1 MSGEPRLSW
10 KIWRVCVWKP
20 SVCAFEARVIN
31 NALRLKREGSPI
43 NAQMEKKKEEETTF
57 CTQLKKKITEKKLL
71 FFFLSLLA
79 PRCAKVLC
87 ITSRKSKK
95 ERKARCLFSLEAFER
110 RRAKSRSVLR
120 FRFSFVRVLLVQK
133 FGSRPPKGKSY
144 YFLRGDVFSAP
155 RFHHVLLSA
164 RRHMLFFCQF
174 FFSTCHDGALS
185 APRDA
190 SELDFSSFPKCQRKY
205 PVN

>member
-110 RRAKSRSVLR
+110 RRAKSRSVLW
-120 FRFSFVRVLLVQK
+120 FQFSFVRVLLVLK

-174 FFSTCHDGALS
+174 FFPRVMTALS
-185 APRDA
+185 PHPETLR
-190 SELDFSSFPKCQRKY
+190 
-205 PVN
+205 N

>member
-1 MSGEPRLSW
+1 MHKW
-10 KIWRVCVWKP
+10 
-20 SVCAFEARVIN
+20 
-31 NALRLKREGSPI
+31 
-43 NAQMEKKKEEETTF
+43 KKKREEETTF

-71 FFFLSLLA
+71 FFLSLLA

-95 ERKARCLFSLEAFER
+95 ERKARCLFSLEAFKR
-110 RRAKSRSVLR
+110 RRAKSRSVLW
-120 FRFSFVRVLLVQK
+120 FQFSFVRVLLVQK

-205 PVN
+205 SVN

>member
-1 MSGEPRLSW
+1 MHKW
-10 KIWRVCVWKP
+10 
-20 SVCAFEARVIN
+20 
-31 NALRLKREGSPI
+31 
-43 NAQMEKKKEEETTF
+43 KKKREEETTF

-120 FRFSFVRVLLVQK
+120 FQFSFVRVLLVQK

-190 SELDFSSFPKCQRKY
+190 SELDFSSFPKCQRNY
-205 PVN
+205 SVN

>member
-1 MSGEPRLSW
+1 MACVC
-10 KIWRVCVWKP
+10 VCVWKP

-71 FFFLSLLA
+71 FFLSLLA

-110 RRAKSRSVLR
+110 RRAKSRSVLW
-120 FRFSFVRVLLVQK
+120 FQFSFVRVLLVLK

-174 FFSTCHDGALS
+174 FFPRVMTALS
-185 APRDA
+185 PHPETLR
-190 SELDFSSFPKCQRKY
+190 
-205 PVN
+205 N

>member
-1 MSGEPRLSW
+1 MHKW
-10 KIWRVCVWKP
+10 
-20 SVCAFEARVIN
+20 
-31 NALRLKREGSPI
+31 
-43 NAQMEKKKEEETTF
+43 KKKREEETTF

-95 ERKARCLFSLEAFER
+95 ERKARCLFSLEAFKR
-110 RRAKSRSVLR
+110 RRAKSRSVLW
-120 FRFSFVRVLLVQK
+120 FQFSFVRVLLVQK

-174 FFSTCHDGALS
+174 FFFHVSWRRSLCT
-185 APRDA
+185 PRRFGIRFFVFPQM
-190 SELDFSSFPKCQRKY
+190 SEEVFG
-205 PVN
+205 

>member
-71 FFFLSLLA
+71 FFLSLLA

-120 FRFSFVRVLLVQK
+120 FQFSFVRVLLVLK

-205 PVN
+205 SVN